1 MIAEPGG
8 LTDISTE
15 ISDAAKKGDD
25 AAVQAISDWLVGQGL
40 LTADFDPMFAGF
52 CEGLIAA
59 GIPLWRAQI
68 SMPTLHPTI
77 DRIAFIWQPDTGIE
91 SASYEYTD
99 ADSEAFLRSP
109 FYNLLNSGA
118 QSLRYSLAHNVE
130 LKFPILEEFRAA
142 GATDYYLR
150 RIGFSFNNAGQK
162 RSGIL
167 ASWTSDRDGGF
178 TDRDIETL
186 DRLLPRLALSLKS
199 TLTYQFAG
207 NLMDTYVG
215 RDAARRILNGDI
227 HLGSADVIRAVLV
240 FADLRGFTL
249 LADRAPRDEL
259 IATLNS
265 FFDCMVGP
273 ITDHGGQVLKFLGDG
288 LLAVFDLADRPNES
302 VCQDSLAAAVAAIKA
317 ARNLN
322 ASRAEAG
329 VPELRL
335 NLALHLGDVHYGNI
349 GSGGRQDF
357 TVIGPAVNE
366 ASRIER
372 LCRPLERDLLIS
384 ESFARAAMDCSD
396 HLVSLG
402 FHPLR
407 GVREPQELFTVD
419 LI

>member
-1 MIAEPGG
+1 MAETSN
-8 LTDISTE
+8 LIDIS
-15 ISDAAKKGDD
+15 ANVAPGARKGDD

-40 LTADFDPMFAGF
+40 LTAEFDPMFAGF
-52 CEGLIAA
+52 CERLVAA
-59 GIPLWRAQI
+59 GIPLRRAQI

-77 DRIAFIWQPDTGIE
+77 DSIAFIWRPETGIK
-91 SASYEYTD
+91 SASYDYTD
-99 ADSEAFLRSP
+99 AESEAFLRSP
-109 FYNLLNSGA
+109 FYHLLSTGVH
-118 QSLRYSLAHNVE
+118 SLRYSLAEDAE
-130 LKFPILEEFRAA
+130 LSFPILEEFRRA
-142 GATDYYLR
+142 GGTDYYVR
-150 RIGFSFNNAGQK
+150 HIEFSFSNARPK
-162 RSGIL
+162 RSGII
-167 ASWTSDRDGGF
+167 ASWTSHRTGGF

-215 RDAARRILNGDI
+215 RDAARRILDGDI
-227 HLGSADVIRAVLV
+227 RLGSADVIRAVLV

-273 ITDHGGQVLKFLGDG
+273 ITERGGQVLKFIGDG
-288 LLAVFDLADRPNES
+288 LLAVFDLAGLPNDS
-302 VCQDSLAAAVAAIKA
+302 VCSDALAAAVAAIKA
-317 ARNLN
+317 AKELN
-322 ASRAEAG
+322 ASRAKAG
-329 VPELRL
+329 EPELRL
-335 NLALHLGDVHYGNI
+335 NIALHLGDVDYGNI

-366 ASRIER
+366 ANRIEN
-372 LCRPLERDLLIS
+372 LCRPLGRDLLIS
-384 ESFARAAMDCSD
+384 ETFARAATACSSR
-396 HLVSLG
+396 LLSLG

>member
-1 MIAEPGG
+1 VAETSN
-8 LTDISTE
+8 LIDISETTA
-15 ISDAAKKGDD
+15 IGSRKGDD

-40 LTADFDPMFAGF
+40 LTAEFDPMFAGF
-52 CEGLIAA
+52 CERLVAA

-77 DRIAFIWQPDTGIE
+77 DSIAFIWRPETGIK
-91 SASYEYTD
+91 SASYDYTD
-99 ADSEAFLRSP
+99 AESEAFLRSP
-109 FYNLLNSGA
+109 FYHLLSTGA
-118 QSLRYSLAHNVE
+118 HSLRYSLAEDAE
-130 LKFPILEEFRAA
+130 LNFPILEEFRQA
-142 GATDYYLR
+142 GGTDYYVR
-150 RIGFSFNNAGQK
+150 HIEFSFSNTRRK
-162 RSGIL
+162 RTGII
-167 ASWTSDRDGGF
+167 ASWTSHRPDGF
-178 TDRDIETL
+178 TDREIETL

-215 RDAARRILNGDI
+215 PDAARRILDGDI
-227 HLGSADVIRAVLV
+227 RLGSADVIRAVLA

-273 ITDHGGQVLKFLGDG
+273 ITERGGQVLKFIGDG
-288 LLAVFDLADRPNES
+288 LLAVFDLAGRPNDS
-302 VCQDSLAAAVAAIKA
+302 VCSDALAAAVAAIKA
-317 ARNLN
+317 AKELN
-322 ASRAEAG
+322 ASREKAG
-329 VPELRL
+329 KTELRL
-335 NLALHLGDVHYGNI
+335 NVALHLGDVHYGNI

-366 ASRIER
+366 AHRIEN
-372 LCRPLERDLLIS
+372 LCRPLGRDLLIS
-384 ESFARAAMDCSD
+384 ETFSRAATACSD
-396 HLVSLG
+396 RLVSLG